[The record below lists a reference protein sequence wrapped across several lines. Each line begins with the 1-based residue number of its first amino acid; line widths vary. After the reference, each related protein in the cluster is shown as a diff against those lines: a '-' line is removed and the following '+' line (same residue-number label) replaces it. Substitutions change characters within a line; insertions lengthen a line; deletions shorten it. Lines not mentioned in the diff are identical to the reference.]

1 MSWNNELLLPIV
13 VKIFQ
18 GFIFILIGML
28 LYRLF
33 TFRKFKESKNVKKQA
48 FTDQLT
54 GRGNRYLLNSVMDN
68 LIKKHKKFAL
78 CFMDLDGFKQINDT
92 MGHDAG
98 DELLIAL
105 SNLFDEKLPKN
116 ATAYRLGG
124 DEFAIII
131 KDVKTTEDVST
142 ILDNLKKDL
151 TAPIPIENANIPLEY
166 SLGVAMYPEDADD
179 RQELIMYADNAMY
192 YIKEHGKN
200 SYYFHNKTL
209 KAKLENKTK
218 MELDLKGAYSNNEFG
233 VYLQPRIN
241 VTDTSK
247 ICFEA
252 LLYWNHATLGKLPS
266 SYFINQ
272 ADDMALIINLDQY
285 VLNLVCNKIVEFKEK
300 GFKNIQMAVNI
311 SNKHATKD
319 VFIDKICEIISSY
332 NLDKGDIQIELS
344 NPLETSKM
352 ETYRHMFERLK
363 EVGAEI
369 IINNIELKY
378 ESLEILNSLPIDELK
393 ISSNYIVEDSK
404 FRKEVFT
411 DIIKLAH
418 DLKYKVIVGRIDDDK
433 KLVKTINS
441 GADKIQGDFL
451 FKKMEQELA
460 EDVLN
465 NYGTYRLRIDDIILN
480 SQKAY
485 KNNI

>member
-1 MSWNNELLLPIV
+1 MSWNNELLLPII

-28 LYRLF
+28 LYRLL
-33 TFRKFKESKNVKKQA
+33 TLRKEKESMNVKKQA

-68 LIKKHKKFAL
+68 LIRKKKKFAL

-98 DELLIAL
+98 DELLVAL

-124 DEFAIII
+124 DEFAIVL
-131 KDVKTTEDVST
+131 KDIKTTEDITTV
-142 ILDNLKKDL
+142 LDNLKKDL
-151 TAPIPIENANIPLEY
+151 TAPIPIENANVPLEY
-166 SLGVAMYPEDADD
+166 SLGVAVYPEDADN
-179 RQELIMYADNAMY
+179 RRELIIYADNAMY

-209 KAKLENKTK
+209 KAKLDNKTK
-218 MELDLKGAYSNNEFG
+218 MELDLKRAYSNNEFG

-252 LLYWNHATLGKLPS
+252 LLYWNHPTLGKLPS

-319 VFIDKICEIISSY
+319 IFIDKVCEIISSY

>member
-1 MSWNNELLLPIV
+1 MSWNKELLLPIII
-13 VKIFQ
+13 KIFQ
-18 GFIFILIGML
+18 GSIFILLGML
-28 LYRLF
+28 LYRLL
-33 TFRKFKESKNVKKQA
+33 TFRKEKETMSVKKQA
-48 FTDQLT
+48 VTDQLT
-54 GRGNRYLLNSVMDN
+54 GRGNRYLLYSVMDN

-105 SNLFDEKLPKN
+105 SGLFDKKLPKN

-131 KDVKTTEDVST
+131 KDIKTTEDVT
-142 ILDNLKKDL
+142 NVLDKLKKDL
-151 TAPIPIENANIPLEY
+151 TAPIPVENANISLEY
-166 SLGVAMYPEDADD
+166 SLGVAMYPEDAEN

-192 YIKEHGKN
+192 YIKENGKN

-218 MELDLKGAYSNNEFG
+218 MEIDLKRAYENKEFG

-241 VTDTSK
+241 VMNTGK

-252 LLYWNHATLGKLPS
+252 LLYWNHPTLGKLES

-272 ADDMALIINLDQY
+272 AEEMALIVNLDRY
-285 VLNLVCNKIVEFKEK
+285 VLNLVCDKIVEFKEK
-300 GFKNIQMAVNI
+300 GFKNIQMAINI
-311 SNKHATKD
+311 SNKHMTKQEFVD
-319 VFIDKICEIISSY
+319 RLCNIIASHNLEPGEIQLEIVNS
-332 NLDKGDIQIELS
+332 LEIE
-344 NPLETSKM
+344 KM
-352 ETYRHMFERLK
+352 ENYRYMFESLK
-363 EVGAEI
+363 KVGAEI
-369 IINNIELKY
+369 IINN
-378 ESLEILNSLPIDELK
+378 LEIRYEFLETLNSLPIDELK
-393 ISSNYIVEDSK
+393 ISSNFIVEDSK
-404 FRKEVFT
+404 FKKEVFT
-411 DIIKLAH
+411 DLIKFAH
-418 DLKYKVIVGRIDDDK
+418 DLKYKVIICRIDDEK
-433 KLVKTINS
+433 KLVRAINS

>member
-1 MSWNNELLLPIV
+1 MSWNNELLLPII

-18 GFIFILIGML
+18 GSVFILIGML
-28 LYRLF
+28 LYRLL
-33 TFRKFKESKNVKKQA
+33 TIGKLRETKSVKKQA

-54 GRGNRYLLNSVMDN
+54 GRGNRYLLYSVMDN
-68 LIKKHKKFAL
+68 LIKKNKKFAV

-98 DELLIAL
+98 DELLKAL

-116 ATAYRLGG
+116 STAYRLGG

-131 KDVKTTEDVST
+131 KDIKTTEDVT
-142 ILDNLKKDL
+142 VVLDNLKKDL
-151 TAPIPIENANIPLEY
+151 TAPVAVGNTNISLEY
-166 SLGVAMYPEDADD
+166 SLGVAIYPEDASD
-179 RQELIMYADNAMY
+179 RQELIMYADDAMY

-200 SYYFHNKTL
+200 NYYFHNKTL

-218 MELDLKGAYSNNEFG
+218 MELDLKRAYENHEFG

-241 VTDTSK
+241 VKDTSK

-252 LLYWNHATLGKLPS
+252 LLYWNHPTLGKLQS

-272 ADDMALIINLDQY
+272 AEEMALMIHLDQY
-285 VLNLVCNKIVEFKEK
+285 VLNLVCDKIVEFKEK

-319 VFIDKICEIISSY
+319 AFVDRLCEIISSH
-332 NLDKGDIQIELS
+332 NLEQGEIQIELV
-344 NPLETSKM
+344 NPLEVSKM
-352 ETYRHMFERLK
+352 ESYRNMFDQLK
-363 EVGAEI
+363 KSGADI
-369 IINNIELKY
+369 IINNLELKY
-378 ESLEILNSLPIDELK
+378 ESLELINSLPIDEIK
-393 ISSNYIVEDSK
+393 IASDFITEESNFK
-404 FRKEVFT
+404 QEVFG
-411 DIIKLAH
+411 DIIKLSH
-418 DLKYKVIVGRIDDDK
+418 DLRYKVIVGRIDDDK
-433 KLVKTINS
+433 KLIKTISS

-460 EDVLN
+460 EEVLN

-480 SQKAY
+480 AQKSY
-485 KNNI
+485 LKNI